1 MPDGP
6 GTFAFGRGER
16 KRRRRGR
23 KGPGPFSSSPP
34 PLHTPP
40 AFPHPPTDPT
50 SSWASPCGKS
60 SENPVFPIISQHK
73 PHPRLPSLAPKKR
86 GCCGMPPRRRAP
98 FRGCDFQPHP
108 VQEAARGLPPP
119 WAMRLPAASPQPRF
133 SPPFFLRPIG
143 SGTITCTI
151 VHKHLAFTESP
162 CNNPCRT
169 EGTNHEKDH

>member
-6 GTFAFGRGER
+6 GTFTFGRGER

-60 SENPVFPIISQHK
+60 SENPVFPIISQYK

-133 SPPFFLRPIG
+133 SPPLF
-143 SGTITCTI
+143 
-151 VHKHLAFTESP
+151 SP
-162 CNNPCRT
+162 ANRIRNNYMYNSSQTSCIHGKPMQQSMPNRR
-169 EGTNHEKDH
+169 NQP